1 MGQVASERAS
11 KRWRFA
17 GVEEGNT
24 AAWARTR
31 VDGFGARG
39 GRGPGAAPSLY
50 SRVLCGGPR
59 MATYACATWRTS
71 ACVYGPR
78 VVQ

>member
-39 GRGPGAAPSLY
+39 GRGPSAARP
-50 SRVLCGGPR
+50 
-59 MATYACATWRTS
+59 
-71 ACVYGPR
+71 
-78 VVQ
+78 